1 MEISG
6 RIPGKFLIRAVS
18 VFEWRKRKK
27 LAGKTLYDQRTRKL
41 CMAVAII
48 GAGHSRF
55 GNRRD
60 VNVAELAWESMKQA
74 FDTANVEQKDID
86 FYVVGMA
93 GLWSS
98 EAAVPSLIAEYA
110 KLHAGSMRIEAACA
124 TGSAAIRVGCNAIE
138 SGEADVVLVVGIE
151 KMQES
156 PNPTVIEII
165 GRYGSYFWEFEN
177 FGLTF
182 PAYYALY
189 ATAYMKKFN
198 ATEEDFARVAVK
210 NHYYG
215 AKNPYAQ
222 FQREI
227 NLEQVLNSPY
237 VAWPFKLYDCSPIT
251 DGSACVILAGEE
263 KVKEFGL
270 DDVVWIL
277 SQGSGTGTANLSK
290 RENFI
295 SFSSAVKAAEIA
307 YKKAGIDA
315 NKPYLALDGAD
326 VHDCFTAAEIMAY
339 EDLGFADR
347 GDGVNLIR
355 EEQTY
360 IGGKIPVNVD
370 GGLKAKGHPVGAT
383 GVSQAV
389 EAYKQLMIEAE
400 KGRQVDIKNGKWL
413 THNVGGTGHY
423 AYVTIYSLDR
433 DKR

>member
-1 MEISG
+1 
-6 RIPGKFLIRAVS
+6 
-18 VFEWRKRKK
+18 
-27 LAGKTLYDQRTRKL
+27 
-41 CMAVAII
+41 MAVAII

-74 FDTANVEQKDID
+74 FDRANVVQKDID
-86 FYVVGMA
+86 FYIVGMA

-110 KLHAGSMRIEAACA
+110 KLYAGSMRIEAACA
-124 TGSAAIRVGCNAIE
+124 TGSASIGAGYNAIE
-138 SGEADVVLVVGIE
+138 SGEADVVLILGLE

-189 ATAYMKKFN
+189 ATAYMN
-198 ATEEDFARVAVK
+198 AYNAKEEDFGNVAVK

-215 AKNPYAQ
+215 SKNPYAQ
-222 FQREI
+222 FQKEI
-227 NLEQVLNSPY
+227 SLEQALNSPY
-237 VAWPFKLYDCSPIT
+237 IAWPFKLYDCSPIT
-251 DGSACVILAGEE
+251 DGSACVILASEE

-270 DDVVWIL
+270 DDTVWII
-277 SQGSGTGTANLSK
+277 SQGSRTGTANLSK
-290 RENFI
+290 RENFL
-295 SFSSAVKAAEIA
+295 SFDSARRASQMA
-307 YKKAGIDA
+307 YRKAGIDA
-315 NKPYLALDGAD
+315 EKPYLHLDGAD
-326 VHDCFTAAEIMAY
+326 VHDCFTSAEIMAY
-339 EDLGFADR
+339 EDLGFAKR
-347 GDGVNLIR
+347 GEGVELIR

-360 IGGKIPVNVD
+360 IGGRIPVNVD

-389 EAYKQLMIEAE
+389 EAYKQLLGEAE
-400 KGRQVDIKNGKWL
+400 KGRQVDIKHGRWL
-413 THNVGGTGHY
+413 THNIGGTGHY
-423 AYVTIYSLDR
+423 AYVTIYGLE
-433 DKR
+433 KR